1 MARRTDFHRSGLQAQ
16 AEAAIKDC
24 ARNIDTVGA
33 QSFMSLF
40 KIRLQ
45 MHQESLIDASTERF
59 CLLQGQ
65 AREIREILRKLENAG
80 SQ

>member
-1 MARRTDFHRSGLQAQ
+1 MSGKRDYYRSGLQSQ

-33 QSFMSLF
+33 QSFISLF

-45 MHQESLIDASTERF
+45 MHQESLVDASTDHF
-59 CLLQGQ
+59 CMLQGQ
-65 AREIREILRKLENAG
+65 AREIREILRKLEKAKI
-80 SQ
+80 S